1 MISSIFD
8 PLGFAALLILEGR
21 MILQGQW
28 DSEVSCA
35 VRKGC
40 KNWATKLKD
49 IEKLH
54 VRRFMKRD
62 NFGKLVNVS
71 LHHFSDASELGCGQY
86 SYIRMVNE
94 IGRVYCSLL
103 QGKSRDVPEKFISVP
118 RLELNAVVLSIKIAC
133 LLKKKLNLE
142 EIKEWFWIDRKVVIG
157 CIKNH
162 ARRFKSFVANRI
174 QQIRQNTDVQRKF
187 C

>member
-28 DSEVSCA
+28 DSEVNCA
-35 VRKGC
+35 VRKVC

-54 VRRFMKRD
+54 VRRFMKPD

-71 LHHFSDASELGCGQY
+71 LHHFSDASEFGCGQC

-103 QGKSRDVPEKFISVP
+103 QGKSRDVPEKFISIP

-142 EIKEWFWIDRKVVIG
+142 EIKEWFWIDR
-157 CIKNH
+157 NH
-162 ARRFKSFVANRI
+162 VRRFETSAANRI
-174 QQIRQNTDVQRKF
+174 QQIRQNTDVQRKL